1 MNDYIELRIYATPCS
16 EEITDLLAAFLVDEG
31 YESFIPDTE
40 GLTAFVRSETF
51 SAERVKSV
59 IENFPIPIDLSFK
72 SNLVVGQDWNEEWY
86 ENYFKPIVIAGKCVV
101 HSTFHT
107 DVPHAEYDIVID
119 PRMAFGTGHHST
131 TNLMMSYLID
141 IDLMGKRV
149 YDVGA
154 GTAILSILAYK
165 RGAGKVTGIEID
177 PPAWENAID
186 NIRLNNAEM
195 DMLLGDAT
203 LLPSGEE
210 ADVLMANINRNIIVA
225 DLPRYTAAVK
235 PGGTVL
241 LSGFYEED
249 IPVVADVAMSL
260 GLELKETRSDLGWVA
275 VRFVKKS
282 HV

>member
-1 MNDYIELRIYATPCS
+1 MNDYIELRICATPCS

-31 YESFIPDTE
+31 YESFVPDTE
-40 GLTAFVRSETF
+40 GLTAFVKSETF

-59 IENFPIPIDLSFK
+59 IENFPIPTDLSFK
-72 SNLVVGQDWNEEWY
+72 SNLVVGQDWNEEW
-86 ENYFKPIVIAGKCVV
+86 EKNYFKPIVIAGKCVV

-141 IDLMGKRV
+141 IDLMGKKV

-249 IPVVADVAMSL
+249 IPVVADVATSL
-260 GLELKETRSDLGWVA
+260 GLELKETRSDLGWTA

>member
-1 MNDYIELRIYATPCS
+1 MNDYIELRICATPCS

-31 YESFIPDTE
+31 YESFVPDTE

-59 IENFPIPIDLSFK
+59 IENFPIPTDLSFK
-72 SNLVVGQDWNEEWY
+72 SNLVVGQDWNEEW
-86 ENYFKPIVIAGKCVV
+86 EKNYFKPIVIAGKCVV

-119 PRMAFGTGHHST
+119 PRMAFGTRHHST

-141 IDLMGKRV
+141 IDLMGKKV

-249 IPVVADVAMSL
+249 IPVVADVATSL
-260 GLELKETRSDLGWVA
+260 GLELKETRSDLGWAA
-275 VRFVKKS
+275 VRFVKRS

>member
-1 MNDYIELRIYATPCS
+1 MNDYIELRICATPCS

-40 GLTAFVRSETF
+40 GLTAFVKSETF
-51 SAERVKSV
+51 SAERVESV
-59 IENFPIPIDLSFK
+59 IENFPIPTNLSFK
-72 SNLVVGQDWNEEWY
+72 SNLVVGQDWNEEW
-86 ENYFKPIVIAGKCVV
+86 EKNYFKPIVIAGKCVV

-131 TNLMMSYLID
+131 TNLMMGYLID
-141 IDLMGKRV
+141 IDLRGKKV

-195 DMLLGDAT
+195 DMLLGDAA
-203 LLPSGEE
+203 LLPSCEE

-235 PGGTVL
+235 SGGTVL

-249 IPVVADVAMSL
+249 IPVVAEVATSL
-260 GLELKETRSDLGWVA
+260 GLELKETRSDLGWTA

>member
-1 MNDYIELRIYATPCS
+1 MNDYIELRICATPCS

-31 YESFIPDTE
+31 YESFVPDTE

-59 IENFPIPIDLSFK
+59 IENFPIPTDLSFK
-72 SNLVVGQDWNEEWY
+72 SNLVVGQDWNEEW
-86 ENYFKPIVIAGKCVV
+86 EKNYFKPIVIAGKCVV

-141 IDLMGKRV
+141 IDLMGKKV

-249 IPVVADVAMSL
+249 IPVVADVATSL
-260 GLELKETRSDLGWVA
+260 GLELKETRSDLGWAA
-275 VRFVKKS
+275 VRFVKRS